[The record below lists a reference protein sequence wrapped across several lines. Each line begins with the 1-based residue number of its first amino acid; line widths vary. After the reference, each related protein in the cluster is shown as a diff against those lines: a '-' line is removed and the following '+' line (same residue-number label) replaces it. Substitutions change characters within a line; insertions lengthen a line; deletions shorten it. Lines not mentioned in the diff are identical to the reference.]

1 MRNLIFA
8 GACLLATALAG
19 CQQTPPAND
28 QLDAVLWTQT
38 SIGII

>member
-1 MRNLIFA
+1 MRELIFA
-8 GACLLATALAG
+8 GACLLTTALAG

-28 QLDAVLWTQT
+28 QLDAVLWTQP